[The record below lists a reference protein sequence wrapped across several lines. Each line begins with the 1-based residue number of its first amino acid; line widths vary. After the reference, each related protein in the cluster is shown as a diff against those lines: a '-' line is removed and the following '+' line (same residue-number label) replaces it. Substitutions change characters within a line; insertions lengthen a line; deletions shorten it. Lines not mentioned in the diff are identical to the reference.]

1 MQVFTNLGGFFLDA
15 DEQPS
20 AEALLLYMWVQG
32 YRKQLGKLGVRIE
45 VQRQSYSRLVL
56 KNACFRQPFLALHFT
71 EFAAIFRRSVTRV
84 AALVHVEFRE

>member
-45 VQRQSYSRLVL
+45 VRG
-56 KNACFRQPFLALHFT
+56 APFRHAV
-71 EFAAIFRRSVTRV
+71 FRNI
-84 AALVHVEFRE
+84 HH